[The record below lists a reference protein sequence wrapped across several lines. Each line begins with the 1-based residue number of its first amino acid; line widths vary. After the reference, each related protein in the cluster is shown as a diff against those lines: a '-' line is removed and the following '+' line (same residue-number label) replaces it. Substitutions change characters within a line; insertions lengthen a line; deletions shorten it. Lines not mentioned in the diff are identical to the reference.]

1 MHEPFIDT
9 SGPSLGGLKVYTKPA
24 PSASSNN
31 DLAYHQPKMT
41 PVWRL
46 YNQQAPVWKYAQA
59 KFMETE
65 PVQVSNVQIFTIIQ
79 LFNALCLH

>member
-9 SGPSLGGLKVYTKPA
+9 SGPSLGGLKVYTIAA

-31 DLAYHQPKMT
+31 DVNLYNPKMT
-41 PVWRL
+41 PTWRL

-59 KFMETE
+59 KIQEKE
-65 PVQVSNVQIFTIIQ
+65 PFQVWLIN
-79 LFNALCLH
+79 

>member
-9 SGPSLGGLKVYTKPA
+9 TGPSLGGLKVYTKPA

-41 PVWRL
+41 PIWRL

-65 PVQVSNVQIFTIIQ
+65 PVQVQLGPQIVPLISATP
-79 LFNALCLH
+79 